1 MRKLGARVDEHDDGL
16 VVHPSELHGGEVES
30 HHDHR
35 LAMSLALIGLAVE
48 GVVISQPDVVSKSWP
63 EYWSM
68 LDSLK

>member
-1 MRKLGARVDEHDDGL
+1 VI
-16 VVHPSELHGGEVES
+16 HPSEHHGGVVET

-48 GVVISQPDVVSKSWP
+48 DVVISQPDVVSKSWP